1 MGSSTE
7 GVGLPAGAQMGLL
20 VVLVGPSL
28 IATVVHV
35 LARSAE
41 TSWLACAGE
50 ENKKRWSIFGVFNN
64 NQSGLTTCAILQR
77 NYTIL
82 FGSRSQWTTP
92 YSNVPNTTKT
102 NENVA
107 KSHCNIAKSECG
119 PKCRLN
125 CERIRD
131 DCTADDKPKP
141 GFLMMKPC
149 GGNQRFV
156 YTPVRDG
163 W

>member
-50 ENKKRWSIFGVFNN
+50 EKKGGQFSVF
-64 NQSGLTTCAILQR
+64 LI
-77 NYTIL
+77 I
-82 FGSRSQWTTP
+82 
-92 YSNVPNTTKT
+92 T
-102 NENVA
+102 NLV
-107 KSHCNIAKSECG
+107 
-119 PKCRLN
+119 
-125 CERIRD
+125 
-131 DCTADDKPKP
+131 
-141 GFLMMKPC
+141 
-149 GGNQRFV
+149 
-156 YTPVRDG
+156 
-163 W
+163 